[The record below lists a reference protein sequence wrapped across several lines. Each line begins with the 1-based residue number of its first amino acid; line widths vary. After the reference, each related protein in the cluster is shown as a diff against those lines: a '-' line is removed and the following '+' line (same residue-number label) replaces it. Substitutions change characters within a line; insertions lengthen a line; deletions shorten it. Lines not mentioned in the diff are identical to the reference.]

1 MLSKILISGF
11 DNDDS
16 IDIIRLFRDHNVY
29 AEIFY
34 EQENNEHVTGIFANE
49 DKQEEVVNWDKPL
62 YVGTVASISNETVVN
77 FINDNK
83 INQDWTMENY
93 LEYIKPVIKETV
105 GDDRVLLA
113 LSGGVDSSVVATLL
127 REVIGDQLQCMYVDH
142 GLMRKNES
150 AEIEAEFIGRQK
162 MNLKM
167 IDASNEFLGLLE
179 GIDDPEQKRKII
191 GNEFIETFIN
201 NIDEGDSF
209 KFLAQGT
216 IYPDVV
222 ESMKLDGQFTK
233 SHHNVGGLPEKLG
246 FELLEPMALLFKN
259 EVRELGFLLGL
270 PESVVLRQ
278 PFPGPGIAVRIIGD
292 ITRDKIKIVQETD
305 FILREEVKKAG
316 IDRDIWQYFTVLTN
330 IKSVGVKDGQRSYD
344 YTVGIRAVNT
354 IDAVTAQS
362 YRFPYE
368 VLEVISARITSEV
381 VGVNRV
387 VYDVSNKPPATIEWE

>member
-1 MLSKILISGF
+1 MLSKVLIAGF

-29 AEIFY
+29 AEIYY
-34 EQENNEHVTGIFANE
+34 EQENDDNITGIFANK
-49 DKQEEVVNWDKPL
+49 DKQEAVVNWDHPI
-62 YVGTVASISNETVVN
+62 VIDSIENINNDTVVN
-77 FINDNK
+77 FIKDNN
-83 INQDWTMENY
+83 ISQDWTMENY
-93 LEYIKPVIKETV
+93 LEYIKPVIKEQV
-105 GDDRVLLA
+105 GDDNVLLA

-127 REVIGDQLQCMYVDH
+127 REIIGDQLKCMYVDH
-142 GLMRKNES
+142 GLMRKYETE
-150 AEIEAEFIGRQK
+150 EIEKEFIGRQK
-162 MNLKM
+162 MNLKI

-179 GIDDPEQKRKII
+179 GVEDPEEKRKII
-191 GNEFIETFIN
+191 GHEFIETFIR
-201 NIDEGDSF
+201 NIEEGDTF
-209 KFLAQGT
+209 KYLAQGT

-222 ESMKLDGQFTK
+222 ESMKRDGQFTK

-246 FELLEPMALLFKN
+246 FELLEPMAVLFKN

-292 ITRDKIKIVQETD
+292 ITRDKIKIVQDTD
-305 FILREEVKKAG
+305 YILREEVKNAG
-316 IDRDIWQYFTVLTN
+316 LEQEIWQYFTVLTN
-330 IKSVGVKDGQRSYD
+330 IQSVGVTDGQRSYD

-368 VLEVISARITSEV
+368 VLEKISARITSEV
-381 VGVNRV
+381 NGVNRV

>member
-1 MLSKILISGF
+1 MLSKVLIAGF

-29 AEIFY
+29 AEIYY
-34 EQENNEHVTGIFANE
+34 EQENDDSITGIFANK
-49 DKQEEVVNWDKPL
+49 DKQEAVVNWDHPI
-62 YVGTVASISNETVVN
+62 VIDSIENINNDTVVN
-77 FINDNK
+77 FIKDNN
-83 INQDWTMENY
+83 ISQDWTMENY
-93 LEYIKPVIKETV
+93 LEYIKPVIKEQV
-105 GDDRVLLA
+105 GDDNVLLA

-127 REVIGDQLQCMYVDH
+127 REIIGDQLKCMYVDH
-142 GLMRKNES
+142 GLMRKYETE
-150 AEIEAEFIGRQK
+150 EIEKEFIGRQK
-162 MNLKM
+162 MNLKI

-179 GIDDPEQKRKII
+179 GVEDPEEKRKII
-191 GNEFIETFIN
+191 GHEFIETFIR
-201 NIDEGDSF
+201 NIEEGDTF
-209 KFLAQGT
+209 KYLAQGT

-222 ESMKLDGQFTK
+222 ESMKRDGQFTK

-246 FELLEPMALLFKN
+246 FELLEPMAVLFKN

-292 ITRDKIKIVQETD
+292 ITRDKIKIVQDTD
-305 FILREEVKKAG
+305 YILREEVKNAG
-316 IDRDIWQYFTVLTN
+316 LEQEIWQYFTVLTN
-330 IKSVGVKDGQRSYD
+330 IQSVGVTDGQRSYD

-368 VLEVISARITSEV
+368 VLEKISARITSEV
-381 VGVNRV
+381 KGVNRV

>member
-1 MLSKILISGF
+1 MLSKVLVSGF

-16 IDIIRLFRDHNVY
+16 IDIIRLFRNNNVY

-34 EQENNEHVTGIFANE
+34 DQINDENITGVFANV
-49 DKQEEVVNWDKPL
+49 DKQEEVINWGKPTIIES
-62 YVGTVASISNETVVN
+62 VSNINNDTVVK
-77 FINDNK
+77 FINDNN
-83 INQDWTMENY
+83 ISQDWTMENY
-93 LEYIKPVIKETV
+93 LEYIKPIIKEEV
-105 GDDRVLLA
+105 GDDNVLLA

-127 REVIGDQLQCMYVDH
+127 REIIGDQLKCMYVDH

-150 AEIEAEFIGRQK
+150 KEIEEEFIGRQK

-179 GIDDPEQKRKII
+179 GVEDPEEKRKII
-191 GNEFIETFIN
+191 GHEFIETFVN
-201 NIDEGDSF
+201 NIEEGEVF
-209 KFLAQGT
+209 KYLAQGT

-222 ESMKLDGQFTK
+222 ESMKRDGQFTK
-233 SHHNVGGLPEKLG
+233 SHHNVGGLPAKLG
-246 FELLEPMALLFKN
+246 FDLLEPMAVLFKN

-305 FILREEVKKAG
+305 YILREEVKNAG
-316 IDRDIWQYFTVLTN
+316 LEQEIWQYFTVLTN
-330 IKSVGVKDGQRSYD
+330 IKSVGVTDGQRSYD

-354 IDAVTAQS
+354 IDAVTATS

-368 VLEVISARITSEV
+368 VLEKISARITTEV
-381 VGVNRV
+381 KGVNRV
-387 VYDVSNKPPATIEWE
+387 VYDISNKPPATIEWE

>member
-1 MLSKILISGF
+1 MLSKVLIAGF

-29 AEIFY
+29 AEIYY
-34 EQENNEHVTGIFANE
+34 EQENNDSITGIFANK
-49 DKQEEVVNWDKPL
+49 DKQEEVVNWDHPL
-62 YVGTVASISNETVVN
+62 VVDTIKNINNETVIN
-77 FINDNK
+77 FIKDNN
-83 INQDWTMENY
+83 ISQDWTMENY
-93 LEYIKPVIKETV
+93 LEYIKPVIKEQV
-105 GDDRVLLA
+105 GDDNVLLA

-127 REVIGDQLQCMYVDH
+127 REIIGDQLKCMYVDH
-142 GLMRKNES
+142 GLMRKYETE
-150 AEIEAEFIGRQK
+150 EIEKEFIGRQK
-162 MNLKM
+162 MNLKI

-179 GIDDPEQKRKII
+179 GVEDPEEKRKII
-191 GNEFIETFIN
+191 GREFIETFIR
-201 NIDEGDSF
+201 NIEEGDTF
-209 KFLAQGT
+209 KYLAQGT

-222 ESMKLDGQFTK
+222 ESMKRDGQFTK

-246 FELLEPMALLFKN
+246 FELLEPMAVLFKN

-292 ITRDKIKIVQETD
+292 ITRDKIKIVQDTD
-305 FILREEVKKAG
+305 YILREEVKNAG
-316 IDRDIWQYFTVLTN
+316 LEQEIWQYFTVLTN
-330 IKSVGVKDGQRSYD
+330 IQSVGVTDGQRSYD

-362 YRFPYE
+362 YRFPYD
-368 VLEVISARITSEV
+368 VLEKISARITSEV
-381 VGVNRV
+381 KGVNRV